1 MPNPEWLI
9 NTNFE
14 PRTAEEKAPKSIHG
28 MFTDDE
34 EKVFKIRG
42 LTLNEI
48 CRRDEEVTAIRTD
61 HFKNLIASAFQAGEG
76 GGLAVAEEA
85 LSYYFGDSNSM
96 RAVTIHHIANCVQ
109 GCTYPKMARNHWQK
123 LGKIAP
129 KFVEK
134 LSNKIDR
141 MTGEGAS
148 PGE

>member
-9 NTNFE
+9 QTEFTA
-14 PRTAEEKAPKSIHG
+14 RTKQFDAPSNLAG
-28 MFTDDE
+28 MFADGEDR
-34 EKVFKIRG
+34 VFRVRG

-61 HFKNLIASAFQAGEG
+61 HFKNLIARAFDTGEG
-76 GGLAVAEEA
+76 GGLAVADEA
-85 LSYYFGDSNSM
+85 LAYYFGDAKKT

-109 GCTYPKMARNHWQK
+109 GCEYPELKRNHWVK
-123 LGKIAP
+123 IGTIAP

-134 LSNKIDR
+134 LSNAIER
-141 MTGEGAS
+141 LTGEGAE